1 MSFASRLRPLP
12 ALLLA
17 ATLML
22 SACDSAEERAEA
34 YYQSGLA
41 LLAQGDEDR
50 AMIEFRNVFDLNGF
64 HKEARAAYAGLL
76 VKRGNITEA
85 YGQYLRL
92 IEQYPDTPEARR
104 DLAQMAILRG
114 DWDEVER
121 HGREAIRLA
130 PADRTAQAIG
140 LALDYRSAALARDT
154 AARARVAEA
163 GQAFLAT
170 PEAAAEV
177 KPAGLPGANQLVR
190 RLVIDQVLSGPSP
203 QDALPEIEAAIAAEP
218 QAIEFQML
226 KLRLLAQA
234 EDVEGTG
241 AQLKEMVRLFPEND
255 EVKAAMIGWFLS
267 QRDIDGA
274 EAFLRAEAGEAT
286 ADPEGH
292 VAVIQLLE
300 AARGPEAAR
309 AEITRLYEAN
319 TGTPNADLYG
329 ALLATLDFQAG
340 KQDEGVAALE
350 AIVSKAEPSD
360 QTRRLKVMQARMLDA
375 TGNAVGAR
383 ARVEEVLT
391 EDPTQVEA
399 LKLRGAWRIEADD
412 PGGAIVDLRAA
423 LDQAPRDPD
432 ILTLMAEAHERDG
445 ARDLAAERLALAV
458 EVSGNRAQESLRYA
472 DFLMREGRTQP
483 ALSVL
488 TDARRVSPGDARVLG
503 ALARIHLGEQAWP
516 EAEEVAT
523 ALRALGTPEAQATAQ
538 EIQAAILLGQD
549 RLDEGLSALSAL
561 VGDQTAA
568 GGDASGIRAVAAILE
583 TQIRAGR
590 MAEARVYLDGIL
602 AERPDDQA
610 LRLMSAGLDALRGEV
625 ALAET
630 QYRDLIARNPA
641 AEPPVRLLYA
651 LLQSQGRGEE
661 AAALVDTALAAQPQ
675 SGTLR
680 WMKAGQLEAAGDID
694 GAIAIYEALYAE
706 DTSNV
711 IVANNLASLITTH
724 KTDPASL
731 DRAFAVARRLRG
743 TDVPAFADTYGWIA
757 FRRGDTAEALPY
769 LELAAQGLPGDPL
782 VQYHLALAYEA
793 LARPEDARRQFTAAL
808 AAAGDETTLPQ
819 MAEAKTKLD
828 ALGGPLPEAGG
839 EAAPEAA
846 PGTAPAPGAAQP

>member
-1 MSFASRLRPLP
+1 MRFRPLP
-12 ALLLA
+12 ALFLVA
-17 ATLML
+17 ALML
-22 SACDSAEERAEA
+22 AACDSAEERAEA

-41 LLAQGDEDR
+41 LLAAGDEDR
-50 AMIEFRNVFDLNGF
+50 AMIEFRNVFNLNGF

-76 VKRGNITEA
+76 VKRGQITEA

-104 DLAQMAILRG
+104 DLAQIAILRG
-114 DWDEVER
+114 DWDEAER

-130 PADRTAQAIG
+130 PADRISQAIG
-140 LALDYRSAALARDT
+140 LALDYRTAALARDT
-154 AARARVAEA
+154 DAQGKVAEA
-163 GQAFLAT
+163 AKTFLAT
-170 PEAAAEV
+170 PEAEAEV
-177 KPAGLPGANQLVR
+177 KPAGLPGANQLAR
-190 RLVIDQVLSGPSP
+190 RLVIDQALSGPAP
-203 QDALPEIEAAIAAEP
+203 QDALPVIEAAITAEP
-218 QAIEFQML
+218 EAIEFQML

-234 EDVEGTG
+234 EDVAGTG
-241 AQLKEMVRLFPEND
+241 AQLKEMVKRFPEND

-267 QRDIDGA
+267 QKDIDGA

-286 ADPEGH
+286 AAPEGH

-300 AARGPEAAR
+300 AAKGPEAAR

-340 KQDEGVAALE
+340 KQDEAVAAME
-350 AIVSKAEPSD
+350 GIVAKAAPSD

-383 ARVEEVLT
+383 ARIEEVLT
-391 EDPTQVEA
+391 EDPAQVEA
-399 LKLRGAWRIEADD
+399 LKLRAAWRIQGDD

-472 DFLMREGRTQP
+472 DFLMRDGRTQP
-483 ALSVL
+483 AISVL
-488 TDARRVSPGDARVLG
+488 TDARRVSPGDARILT

-516 EAEEVAT
+516 EAGEAAA
-523 ALRALGTPEAQATAQ
+523 ALRALGTPEAAATAQ
-538 EIQAAILLGQD
+538 EIQAAILLGQN
-549 RLDEGLSALSAL
+549 RVDEGLSSLSAL
-561 VGDQTAA
+561 VGDQA
-568 GGDASGIRAVAAILE
+568 GPEGSGATGNRAVAMILE

-590 MAEARVYLDGIL
+590 TAEARVYLDGIL
-602 AERPDDQA
+602 AERPDDGA
-610 LRLMSAGLDALRGEV
+610 LRLMSAGLDALRGEA
-625 ALAET
+625 ALAEK
-630 QYRDLIARNPA
+630 QYRDLIAKDPT

-651 LLQSQGRGEE
+651 LLQSQGRGGE
-661 AAALVDTALAAQPQ
+661 AAAVVDAALAAQPK

-706 DTSNV
+706 DSGNV
-711 IVANNLASLITTH
+711 IVANNLASLITTY

-743 TDVPAFADTYGWIA
+743 TDVPAFADTYGWIT

-769 LELAAQGLPGDPL
+769 LELAAKGLPGDPL
-782 VQYHLALAYEA
+782 VQYHLGMAYEA
-793 LARPEDARRQFTAAL
+793 LARPEDARRQFSAAL
-808 AAAGDETTLPQ
+808 AAAGPETTLPQ
-819 MAEAKTKLD
+819 MAEAKTKLA
-828 ALGGPLPEAGG
+828 ALGGPLPDTGSDT
-839 EAAPEAA
+839 APASTT
-846 PGTAPAPGAAQP
+846 PPAPGAAQP